1 KKSLFWQEMKNLPLN
16 ERQIKIINRL
26 WDGFEGKLNTSKY
39 AKITKTSDA
48 TALRDIQDL
57 VSKGI
62 LIKGEG
68 SGRSAHYLL
77 AAPFTAARH

>member
-1 KKSLFWQEMKNLPLN
+1 MSVRCKGQICIVFVLCMVQIYHFFLINHLKTCNKCKKN
-16 ERQIKIINRL
+16 
-26 WDGFEGKLNTSKY
+26 
-39 AKITKTSDA
+39 SDA